1 MRQYR
6 NPLLPNL
13 GLNVRIVKLD
23 LWGQALRAS
32 GVCPRGLLEISTGK
46 VRSLYGEY
54 RKSLQGTRPVPR
66 TLLVSVVL
74 SGCRMVIYR
83 MTDKARE
90 LKQKLE
96 RIFEAA
102 TAESER
108 RAAKKGKP
116 LDKMPVPSVER
127 RENLV

>member
-1 MRQYR
+1 
-6 NPLLPNL
+6 
-13 GLNVRIVKLD
+13 
-23 LWGQALRAS
+23 
-32 GVCPRGLLEISTGK
+32 
-46 VRSLYGEY
+46 
-54 RKSLQGTRPVPR
+54 
-66 TLLVSVVL
+66 
-74 SGCRMVIYR
+74 MVIYR

-116 LDKMPVPSVER
+116 LGKMPVPSVER